1 MSKNYEQ
8 LRSDLQLLMK
18 GSERV
23 TSPMKELGRDVKGRQ
38 CDGCIPYTI
47 RDVPDST
54 IRSR

>member
-23 TSPMKELGRDVKGRQ
+23 TSPVKDLGRDVKGRQ